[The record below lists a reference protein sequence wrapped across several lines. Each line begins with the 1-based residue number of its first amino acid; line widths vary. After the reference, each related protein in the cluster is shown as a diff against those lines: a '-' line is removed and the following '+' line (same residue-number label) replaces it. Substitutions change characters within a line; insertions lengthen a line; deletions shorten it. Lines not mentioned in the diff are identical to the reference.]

1 MNPDFDPATDYVFFD
16 DPLDYFT
23 AMLRDI
29 DRAEKYIFIQTY
41 RFNNDSI
48 GIKFRDALVKK
59 SREGVEIKLLLDS
72 WGTSLP
78 GNFFA
83 DVEKNHGEVR
93 HFKKIR
99 FFWDFFTKNHRR
111 NHRKLLLIADTI
123 SYIGSWN
130 FTEYSLNWRESVLRA
145 NTALT
150 LSFKKIFLGDFRQY
164 YNRYV
169 FEKGNLTR
177 KAKFG
182 SFEIITDE
190 PSMIRQSIRKKF
202 IELVRSANK
211 EIIIQTPYFLPGYV
225 MRKALIN
232 AAKLDIDVKVII
244 PKHSDVGL
252 IDLLRNRYTGFLHR
266 NKVKILYY
274 LPNNLHAK
282 VLMIDRQVF
291 SIGSPNFDYRSFR
304 FQHELILTGDENSIV
319 RQINNH
325 IDETMRNCENF
336 DYEKWL
342 RRPKITKFFEW
353 LLLPFRH
360 LL

>member
-1 MNPDFDPATDYVFFD
+1 MKSGFDPEKDYVFFD
-16 DPLDYFT
+16 DPLEYYM

-29 DRAEKYIFIQTY
+29 EQARKYIYIQTY

-48 GIKFRDALVKK
+48 GIKFRDALAKK
-59 SREGVEIKLLLDS
+59 AREGVEVRLLLDS
-72 WGTSLP
+72 WGTSVP
-78 GNFFA
+78 GNFFSEI
-83 DVEKNHGEVR
+83 EKNEGEVR
-93 HFKKIR
+93 YFKKIK
-99 FFWDFFTKNHRR
+99 FFWDFFTRNHKR
-111 NHRKLLLIADTI
+111 NHRKLLLIDDTI

-130 FTEYSLNWRESVLRA
+130 FTEYSLNWRESILRI
-145 NTALT
+145 NTPLT
-150 LSFKKIFLGDFRQY
+150 LSFKKIFLGDFRHY

-177 KAKFG
+177 KARYG

-190 PSMIRQSIRKKF
+190 PSIIRQSIRKKF
-202 IELVRSANK
+202 IEMVRNANK
-211 EIIIQTPYFLPGYV
+211 EIIIQTPYFLPGYIL
-225 MRKALIN
+225 RKALIN
-232 AAKLDIDVKVII
+232 AAKLDINVTVII

-252 IDLLRNRYTGFLHR
+252 IDLLRNRYTGFMHR
-266 NKVKILYY
+266 NNVKILYY

-282 VLMIDRQVF
+282 VILIDRQFF
-291 SIGSPNFDYRSFR
+291 SLGSPNFDYRSFR
-304 FQHELILTGDENSIV
+304 YQHEIALTGDEKSIV
-319 RQINNH
+319 SQVSDH

-353 LLLPFRH
+353 LLLPVRH